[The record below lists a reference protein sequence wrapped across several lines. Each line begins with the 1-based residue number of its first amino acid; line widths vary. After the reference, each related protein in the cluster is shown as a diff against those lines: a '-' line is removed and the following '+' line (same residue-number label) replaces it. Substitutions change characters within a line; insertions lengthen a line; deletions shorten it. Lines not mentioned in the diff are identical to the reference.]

1 MKPSLS
7 LLSRETLTQIVAEAG
22 TVLAELGVTVEESET
37 RRRLEHAGAAVDRD
51 RGVVRLPADLV
62 ERALESAPG
71 SFGLFD
77 VSGAQRCELGRGR
90 VVFAPAS
97 SALNYLD
104 YQSGEVRKPVTDDY
118 VAFAKVAS
126 GLPEIELQ
134 STAMVA
140 ADVDESISDSYR
152 LFLSLL
158 TCGKPVVTGAFS
170 SDGFAVMH
178 DLMLAVRGDQHNLQ
192 EKPLALFTCC
202 PTTPLRW
209 TEDGAR
215 NLVDCAS
222 NAIPIEVVPVPLSG
236 FLAPVTLVGTLIQH
250 TAEVLSGLV
259 IAQVI
264 RPGTPVL
271 FGGCSA
277 IFDIR
282 YETSP
287 MGAVESMMLACGA
300 NEVGRHLGLPTQAF
314 VAMSDA
320 KTLDAQAGLETS
332 MGATLAAL
340 SGIDVIAGP
349 GMLDFIN
356 CFSLEKLVLDHEI
369 CAMARRL
376 LDGIEPCEDFPAVP
390 LLEELITEKH
400 LLIADHTRRHLRQ
413 QITFPGRTIDRTN
426 RSRWREEG
434 CPTLHERAAGEVK
447 RLITDAEPSG
457 LPDSAADDLEER
469 MLHAA
474 RQAGMS
480 KLPERRR

>member
-1 MKPSLS
+1 
-7 LLSRETLTQIVAEAG
+7 
-22 TVLAELGVTVEESET
+22 
-37 RRRLEHAGAAVDRD
+37 
-51 RGVVRLPADLV
+51 
-62 ERALESAPG
+62 
-71 SFGLFD
+71 
-77 VSGAQRCELGRGR
+77 
-90 VVFAPAS
+90 
-97 SALNYLD
+97 
-104 YQSGEVRKPVTDDY
+104 
-118 VAFAKVAS
+118 
-126 GLPEIELQ
+126 
-134 STAMVA
+134 
-140 ADVDESISDSYR
+140 
-152 LFLSLL
+152 
-158 TCGKPVVTGAFS
+158 
-170 SDGFAVMH
+170 
-178 DLMLAVRGDQHNLQ
+178 
-192 EKPLALFTCC
+192 
-202 PTTPLRW
+202 
-209 TEDGAR
+209 
-215 NLVDCAS
+215 
-222 NAIPIEVVPVPLSG
+222 
-236 FLAPVTLVGTLIQH
+236 LIQH

-259 IAQVI
+259 IAQVS